1 MSKKEK
7 NIEVNV
13 KDLERNNQPIQQI
26 FIGKRLI
33 GEVTTE
39 ESRFKAVLL
48 NGNQEFIVQSQEE
61 GLATILQ
68 QYHLHQR

>member
-13 KDLERNNQPIQQI
+13 KDLERNNQPLQQI

-33 GEVTTE
+33 GEVIAVD
-39 ESRFKAVLL
+39 SRFQATLFD
-48 NGNQEFIVQSQEE
+48 GNQRFNAQSQEE
-61 GLATILQ
+61 GLEIILQ
-68 QYHLHQR
+68 QYHLHQH